1 MNSLPILNN
10 MKFYKMVV
18 IVSTLRLN
26 SFYLNTSRKIVS
38 FVKILNHDDRTA
50 VEIDPTILG

>member
-1 MNSLPILNN
+1 

-18 IVSTLRLN
+18 IVSALRLN